1 MTRPRTDQGGATLLV
16 LWTALFLFAAG
27 TIATLWSA
35 VSLASHRATAAAD
48 LTALSTAQ
56 AIQSGAPDPC
66 AVARDIATT
75 NRATLST
82 CTLTE
87 DTATIKVAVP
97 LNLGVLGTPTLTS
110 TSRAGPTDNPT
121 PEAN

>member
-1 MTRPRTDQGGATLLV
+1 MTRTRAEEGGATLLV
-16 LWTALFLFAAG
+16 LWTAMLLFAAG

-35 VSLASHRATAAAD
+35 ISLATHRATSAAD

-56 AIQSGAPDPC
+56 AIQAGSPDPC

-75 NRATLST
+75 NRATLTT
-82 CTLTE
+82 CTLTS
-87 DTATIKVAVP
+87 DTATIKVAIA
-97 LNLGVLGTPTLTS
+97 LDLGVLGAPTLTS
-110 TSRAGPTDNPT
+110 TSRAGPTDNPA

>member
-1 MTRPRTDQGGATLLV
+1 MTRPRTDEGGATLLV
-16 LWTALFLFAAG
+16 LFTAVLLFAAG

-35 VSLASHRATAAAD
+35 VSLATHKATAAAD

-56 AIQSGAPDPC
+56 AIQSGAADPC

-75 NRATLST
+75 NQATLT
-82 CTLTE
+82 NCTLTE
-87 DTATIKVAVP
+87 DTATIKVAIP

-121 PEAN
+121 SKAN